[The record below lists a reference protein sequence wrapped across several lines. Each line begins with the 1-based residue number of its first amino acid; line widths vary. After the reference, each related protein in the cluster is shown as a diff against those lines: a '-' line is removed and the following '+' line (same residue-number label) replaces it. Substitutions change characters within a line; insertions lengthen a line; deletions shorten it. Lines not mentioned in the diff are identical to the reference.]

1 MATLEK
7 APTNG
12 NGTKEYVEPLGSLMS
27 WRRMMD
33 SFFDTM
39 TPPALFGTFDLQ
51 PRANVYEKDGSYT
64 IECGLPGYKRDDV
77 TVEVKG
83 NEVTIAGRAAEEK
96 ADEKKSYRRR
106 EMRQSSFTRTIAFPE
121 DINHDNVAAT
131 LENGVLKVVV
141 QPLKPVAGKKIPVL
155 GG

>member
-51 PRANVYEKDGSYT
+51 PRANVYEKDGSY
-64 IECGLPGYKRDDV
+64 
-77 TVEVKG
+77 
-83 NEVTIAGRAAEEK
+83 TIAGRAAEEK